1 MFCEN
6 FLRNIDRDPRYS
18 SREGIFN
25 VHNIHFWSEENPRV
39 TRLRNFQTRW
49 KINVWAGIMGTEI
62 LGAVILPDVLTE
74 RTYVDF
80 LTENLPDFLEDVP
93 LFEKN
98 EIVFQQ
104 DGAGPHNARIVT
116 NYLNEH
122 FSGRWMGRYGP
133 IRWPARSPDL
143 NSLDF
148 FLWGY
153 CKEEVI
159 YKTLP
164 EDIEELETRLRHA
177 IWNVDEEIMENVKI
191 NLQKRMRACIR
202 MDGGHFEHLL

>member
-1 MFCEN
+1 M
-6 FLRNIDRDPRYS
+6 
-18 SREGIFN
+18 
-25 VHNIHFWSEENPRV
+25 HFWSEENPRV
-39 TRLRNFQTRW
+39 TRLRNFQTCW

-62 LGAVILPDVLTE
+62 LGPVIPDVLTG

-93 LFEKN
+93 LFERN

-104 DGAGPHNARIVT
+104 DA
-116 NYLNEH
+116 
-122 FSGRWMGRYGP
+122 FSWMGRYGP

-143 NSLDF
+143 NPLDF

-153 CKEEVI
+153 CKEVI

-191 NLQKRMRACIR
+191 NLQKRMRACVR

>member
-18 SREGIFN
+18 SRVIFSDESLFTQEGIFN

-62 LGAVILPDVLTE
+62 LAVILPDVLTG

-122 FSGRWMGRYGP
+122 FPGRWMVRP
-133 IRWPARSPDL
+133 DTLARKISG
-143 NSLDF
+143 SQF
-148 FLWGY
+148 FRFLFMG
-153 CKEEVI
+153 I
-159 YKTLP
+159 L
-164 EDIEELETRLRHA
+164 
-177 IWNVDEEIMENVKI
+177 
-191 NLQKRMRACIR
+191 
-202 MDGGHFEHLL
+202 

>member
-6 FLRNIDRDPRYS
+6 FLRNIDREPRYF
-18 SREGIFN
+18 SRVIFSDESLFTQKGIFN
-25 VHNIHFWSEENPRV
+25 VHNMHFWSEENPRV
-39 TRLRNFQTRW
+39 TRLRNFQT
-49 KINVWAGIMGTEI
+49 
-62 LGAVILPDVLTE
+62 LGPVILPDVLTG

-93 LFEKN
+93 LFERNK
-98 EIVFQQ
+98 IVFQQ

-122 FSGRWMGRYGP
+122 FPGRWMGRYGP

-143 NSLDF
+143 NPLDF

-153 CKEEVI
+153 CKEVI
-159 YKTLP
+159 YKMLP
-164 EDIEELETRLRHA
+164 KDIEELETRLRHA

-191 NLQKRMRACIR
+191 NLLKRMRACVR
-202 MDGGHFEHLL
+202 MDGGHFEHLV